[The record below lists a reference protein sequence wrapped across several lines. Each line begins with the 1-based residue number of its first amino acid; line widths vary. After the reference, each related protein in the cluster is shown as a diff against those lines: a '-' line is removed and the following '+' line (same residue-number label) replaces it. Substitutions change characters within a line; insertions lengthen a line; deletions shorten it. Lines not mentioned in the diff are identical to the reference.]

1 MLLPATFVAQ
11 ASMADSFS
19 AQSSEGVIILAQ
31 AIDPATGKPLP
42 KGVQPKGPPPKG
54 AQPPPGPPPG
64 GHPPPGAGTPPKVP
78 QGQVTPPPS
87 VQPRQLAVPPAGG
100 QPPAGVGSPPK
111 VPARGQVGRQR
122 AGVAPRRL
130 AGPPGGK
137 PRCGQPPAGRARS
150 PTAPGT
156 PQAGRPRQFGGPK
169 GNQPAQGQTVT
180 PDGQPAA

>member
-64 GHPPPGAGTPPKVP
+64 GHPPPGAGTPTKVP
-78 QGQVTPPPS
+78 RGEVPPPTS
-87 VQPRQLAVPPAGG
+87 V
-100 QPPAGVGSPPK
+100 
-111 VPARGQVGRQR
+111 
-122 AGVAPRRL
+122 
-130 AGPPGGK
+130 
-137 PRCGQPPAGRARS
+137 
-150 PTAPGT
+150 
-156 PQAGRPRQFGGPK
+156 RPRTIVWPRGG
-169 GNQPAQGQTVT
+169 G
-180 PDGQPAA
+180 